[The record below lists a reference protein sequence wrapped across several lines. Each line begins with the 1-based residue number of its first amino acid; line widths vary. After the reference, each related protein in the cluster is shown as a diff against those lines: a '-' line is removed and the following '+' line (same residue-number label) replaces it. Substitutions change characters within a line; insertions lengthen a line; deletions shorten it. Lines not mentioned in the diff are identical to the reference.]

1 MAISVWEQSTY
12 FAPKDLVIVGCGFVG
27 LWTAYEAIHQNP
39 KLNITILERGTIP
52 SGASTRNAGF
62 SCFGSVSELI
72 SDIQLMGEAAMLETV
87 KMRYDGLQRI
97 QEVFKAKEID
107 YNQWGGYELFEGK
120 KGAKNDESGLYDIS
134 KLESDI
140 AYLNKILAPAL
151 KTPKKNGK
159 YLPIY
164 TNASKHIKKLGF
176 QGIEALAFNQL
187 EGQLNSA
194 KLVLAL
200 QKAVQAKGVQILF
213 NTEVKKFKSHKKGV
227 TITTNLEAVLETKQF
242 LVCTNGF
249 AKQLIPSLD
258 VVPAR
263 GQVFVT
269 EPIKNLKFK
278 GCFHFDEGY
287 YYFRNLGNR
296 LLLGGARNADFK
308 NEKTYSLETS
318 ATIQKVLEDCM
329 MQRIL
334 PKGSKKPKIELRWSG
349 TMGMGTIKK
358 PIIEQVQP
366 NVYCAVRMSG
376 MGVAIALHLN
386 SIFGFLD
393 PLGRIRCIIKS
404 SNTFCMVAEVSNEYV
419 FSFLKSAFL
428 APPNNKRLPKLR
440 K

>member
-27 LWTAYEAIHQNP
+27 LWTAYEAIQKNP
-39 KLNITILERGTIP
+39 KLNITILERGVIP

-62 SCFGSVSELI
+62 SCFGSVSELMY
-72 SDIQLMGEAAMLETV
+72 DVQLMGEAAMLETV

-97 QEVFKAKEID
+97 QKVFKAKEID

-120 KGAKNDESGLYDIS
+120 KSKNSSKDLYDIS
-134 KLESDI
+134 KLENDI

-164 TNASKHIKKLGF
+164 TNASKEIKKLGF
-176 QGIEALAFNQL
+176 QGIEALVFNQM

-213 NTEVKKFKSHKKGV
+213 STEVKKFKSHKKGV
-227 TITTNLEAVLETKQF
+227 TITTNLDAPLETKQF
-242 LVCTNGF
+242 IICTNGF
-249 AKQLIPSLD
+249 AKQLIPDLD

-287 YYFRNLGNR
+287 FYFRNLGNR

-308 NEKTYSLETS
+308 NEKTYSLDTS
-318 ATIQKVLEDCM
+318 DTIQKVLEKFM
-329 MQRIL
+329 MERIL

-349 TMGMGTIKK
+349 TMGMGKIKK
-358 PIIEQVQP
+358 PIIEQLQP

-376 MGVAIALHLN
+376 MGVAIAPIVAQKALN
-386 SIFGFLD
+386 LM
-393 PLGRIRCIIKS
+393 K
-404 SNTFCMVAEVSNEYV
+404 V
-419 FSFLKSAFL
+419 
-428 APPNNKRLPKLR
+428 
-440 K
+440 

>member
-27 LWTAYEAIHQNP
+27 LWTAYEAIQKNP
-39 KLNITILERGTIP
+39 KLNITILERGVIP

-62 SCFGSVSELI
+62 SCFGSVSELMY
-72 SDIQLMGEAAMLETV
+72 DVQLMGEAAMLETV

-97 QEVFKAKEID
+97 QKVFKSKEID

-120 KGAKNDESGLYDIS
+120 KTAKDSSSALYDIS
-134 KLESDI
+134 RLENDI

-164 TNASKHIKKLGF
+164 TNASKDIKKLGF
-176 QGIEALAFNQL
+176 QGIEALAFNQM

-213 NTEVKKFKSHKKGV
+213 STEVRKFKSHKKGV
-227 TITTNLEAVLETKQF
+227 TITTNLDAPIEAKQF
-242 LVCTNGF
+242 LICTNGF
-249 AKQLIPSLD
+249 AKQLMPSLD

-308 NEKTYSLETS
+308 NEKTYSLDTS
-318 ATIQKVLEDCM
+318 DTIQKVLEQFM
-329 MQRIL
+329 MERIL

-349 TMGMGTIKK
+349 TMGMGKIKK
-358 PIIEQVQP
+358 PIIEQLQP

-376 MGVAIALHLN
+376 MGVAIAP
-386 SIFGFLD
+386 I
-393 PLGRIRCIIKS
+393 
-404 SNTFCMVAEVSNEYV
+404 VAQKA
-419 FSFLKSAFL
+419 LKL
-428 APPNNKRLPKLR
+428 MKV
-440 K
+440 

>member
-27 LWTAYEAIHQNP
+27 LWTAYEAIQKNP
-39 KLNITILERGTIP
+39 KLNITILERGVIP

-62 SCFGSVSELI
+62 SCFGSVSELMY
-72 SDIQLMGEAAMLETV
+72 DIKLMGEAAMLETV

-97 QEVFKAKEID
+97 QKVFKAKEID

-120 KGAKNDESGLYDIS
+120 ITNKNTKASKTNKRASSELSKLYDIS

-151 KTPKKNGK
+151 NTPKKNGK

-164 TNASKHIKKLGF
+164 TNASKDIKKLGF
-176 QGIEALAFNQL
+176 QGIEALAFNQM

-213 NTEVKKFKSHKKGV
+213 STEVKKFKSHKKGV
-227 TITTNLEAVLETKQF
+227 TITTNLDAPIEAKQF
-242 LVCTNGF
+242 LICTNGF

-308 NEKTYSLETS
+308 NEKTYSLDTS
-318 ATIQKVLEDCM
+318 DTIQKVLEQFM
-329 MQRIL
+329 MERIL
-334 PKGSKKPKIELRWSG
+334 PKGSRKPKIELRWSG
-349 TMGMGTIKK
+349 TMGIGSIKK

-376 MGVAIALHLN
+376 MGVAIAP
-386 SIFGFLD
+386 I
-393 PLGRIRCIIKS
+393 
-404 SNTFCMVAEVSNEYV
+404 VAQRA
-419 FSFLKSAFL
+419 LKL
-428 APPNNKRLPKLR
+428 MRE
-440 K
+440 

>member
-27 LWTAYEAIHQNP
+27 LWTAYEAIQKNP
-39 KLNITILERGTIP
+39 KLNITILERGVIP

-62 SCFGSVSELI
+62 SCFGSVSELMY
-72 SDIQLMGEAAMLETV
+72 DVQLMGEAAMLETV

-97 QEVFKAKEID
+97 QKVFKAKEID

-120 KGAKNDESGLYDIS
+120 KHVKDKKGKAPKANKGASNETSALYDIS
-134 KLESDI
+134 KLENDI

-164 TNASKHIKKLGF
+164 TNASKDIKKLGF
-176 QGIEALAFNQL
+176 QGIEALAFNQM

-213 NTEVKKFKSHKKGV
+213 STEVKKFKPHKKGV
-227 TITTNLEAVLETKQF
+227 TITTNLDAPLETKQF
-242 LVCTNGF
+242 IICTNGF
-249 AKQLIPSLD
+249 AKQLMPSLD

-269 EPIKNLKFK
+269 APIKNLKFK

-308 NEKTYSLETS
+308 NENTYSLDTS
-318 ATIQKVLEDCM
+318 DTIQKVLEQFM
-329 MQRIL
+329 MERIL

-349 TMGMGTIKK
+349 TMGMGKIKK
-358 PIIEQVQP
+358 PIIEQLQP

-376 MGVAIALHLN
+376 MGVAIAP
-386 SIFGFLD
+386 I
-393 PLGRIRCIIKS
+393 
-404 SNTFCMVAEVSNEYV
+404 VAQRALTL
-419 FSFLKSAFL
+419 LKV
-428 APPNNKRLPKLR
+428 
-440 K
+440 

>member
-27 LWTAYEAIHQNP
+27 LWTAYEAIHQNS

-164 TNASKHIKKLGF
+164 TNASKDIKKLGF

-318 ATIQKVLEDCM
+318 ATIQKVLEDFM

-376 MGVAIALHLN
+376 MGVAIAP
-386 SIFGFLD
+386 I
-393 PLGRIRCIIKS
+393 
-404 SNTFCMVAEVSNEYV
+404 VAKKA
-419 FSFLKSAFL
+419 LKL
-428 APPNNKRLPKLR
+428 MKG
-440 K
+440 

>member
-27 LWTAYEAIHQNP
+27 LWTAYEAIQKNP

-62 SCFGSVSELI
+62 SCFGSVSELMY
-72 SDIQLMGEAAMLETV
+72 DIQLMGETAMLETV

-97 QEVFKAKEID
+97 QNVFKAKEID

-120 KGAKNDESGLYDIS
+120 KTIKDSKEKVSKEAASALYDIS

-140 AYLNKILAPAL
+140 AYLNKILATAL

-164 TNASKHIKKLGF
+164 TNASKDIKKLGF

-200 QKAVQAKGVQILF
+200 QKAVQGKGVQILF
-213 NTEVKKFKSHKKGV
+213 GTEVKKFKSHSKGV
-227 TITTNLEAVLETKQF
+227 TIMTNLEAPIEAKQF

-249 AKQLIPSLD
+249 AKQLMPSLD

-269 EPIKNLKFK
+269 EPIKDLKFK

-308 NEKTYSLETS
+308 KEKTYSLETS
-318 ATIQKVLEDCM
+318 DTIQKVLEQFM
-329 MQRIL
+329 MERIL

-349 TMGMGTIKK
+349 TMGMGKLKK
-358 PIIEQVQP
+358 PIIEQLQP

-376 MGVAIALHLN
+376 MGVAIAP
-386 SIFGFLD
+386 I
-393 PLGRIRCIIKS
+393 
-404 SNTFCMVAEVSNEYV
+404 VAQKA
-419 FSFLKSAFL
+419 LKL
-428 APPNNKRLPKLR
+428 MKG
-440 K
+440 

>member
-39 KLNITILERGTIP
+39 KLQITILERGTIP

-62 SCFGSVSELI
+62 SCFGSVSELM
-72 SDIQLMGEAAMLETV
+72 SDVQLMGEAAMIETV

-97 QEVFKAKEID
+97 QKVFKAKEID
-107 YNQWGGYELFEGK
+107 YNRWGGYELFEGK
-120 KGAKNDESGLYDIS
+120 KTAKNAKGKTSKANKGANSELSELYDIS
-134 KLESDI
+134 KLENDI
-140 AYLNKILAPAL
+140 AYLNKILTPAL

-164 TNASKHIKKLGF
+164 TNASKDIKKLGF
-176 QGIEALAFNQL
+176 QGIEALAFNQM

-213 NTEVKKFKSHKKGV
+213 STEVKKFKSHKKGV
-227 TITTNLEAVLETKQF
+227 TITTNLDAPLEAKQF
-242 LVCTNGF
+242 LICTNGF
-249 AKQLIPSLD
+249 AKQLIPGLD

-318 ATIQKVLEDCM
+318 DTIQKILEDFM

-349 TMGMGTIKK
+349 TMGIGSIKK

-376 MGVAIALHLN
+376 MGVAIAP
-386 SIFGFLD
+386 I
-393 PLGRIRCIIKS
+393 
-404 SNTFCMVAEVSNEYV
+404 VAQKA
-419 FSFLKSAFL
+419 LKL
-428 APPNNKRLPKLR
+428 MKL
-440 K
+440 

>member
-39 KLNITILERGTIP
+39 KLEITILERGTIP

-62 SCFGSVSELI
+62 SCFGSVSELM
-72 SDIQLMGEAAMLETV
+72 SDVQLMGEASMIETV

-107 YNQWGGYELFEGK
+107 YDQWGGYELFEGK
-120 KGAKNDESGLYDIS
+120 KTIKNTKASKTNKGAATHLSDLYDIS

-164 TNASKHIKKLGF
+164 TNASKDINKLGF

-213 NTEVKKFKSHKKGV
+213 STEVQKFKSHKKGV
-227 TITTNLEAVLETKQF
+227 TITTNLDAPLETKQF

-249 AKQLIPSLD
+249 AKQLIPNLD

-308 NEKTYSLETS
+308 NEKTYSLATS
-318 ATIQKVLEDCM
+318 ATIQKVLEKFM
-329 MQRIL
+329 MERIL
-334 PKGSKKPKIELRWSG
+334 PKGTKKPKIELRWSG
-349 TMGMGTIKK
+349 TMGIGSIKK
-358 PIIEQVQP
+358 PIIKQVQP

-376 MGVAIALHLN
+376 MGVAIAP
-386 SIFGFLD
+386 I
-393 PLGRIRCIIKS
+393 
-404 SNTFCMVAEVSNEYV
+404 VAKKA
-419 FSFLKSAFL
+419 LKL
-428 APPNNKRLPKLR
+428 MKG
-440 K
+440 

>member
-27 LWTAYEAIHQNP
+27 LWTAYEAIQKNP
-39 KLNITILERGTIP
+39 KLNITILERGVIP

-62 SCFGSVSELI
+62 SCFGSVSELMY
-72 SDIQLMGEAAMLETV
+72 DIQLMGEAAMLETV

-97 QEVFKAKEID
+97 QKVFKAKEID

-120 KGAKNDESGLYDIS
+120 KSKNSSNDLYDIS
-134 KLESDI
+134 KLENDI

-164 TNASKHIKKLGF
+164 TNASKEIKKLGF
-176 QGIEALAFNQL
+176 QGIEALAFNQM

-200 QKAVQAKGVQILF
+200 QKAVQSKGVQILF
-213 NTEVKKFKSHKKGV
+213 STEVKKFKAHKKGV
-227 TITTNLEAVLETKQF
+227 TITTNLDAPIEAKQF
-242 LVCTNGF
+242 LICTNGF
-249 AKQLIPSLD
+249 AKQLMPKLD

-308 NEKTYSLETS
+308 NEKTYSLDTS
-318 ATIQKVLEDCM
+318 DTIQKVLEKFM
-329 MQRIL
+329 MERIL

-349 TMGMGTIKK
+349 TMGMGKIKK
-358 PIIEQVQP
+358 PIIEQLQA

-376 MGVAIALHLN
+376 MGVAIAP
-386 SIFGFLD
+386 I
-393 PLGRIRCIIKS
+393 
-404 SNTFCMVAEVSNEYV
+404 VAQKA
-419 FSFLKSAFL
+419 LKL
-428 APPNNKRLPKLR
+428 MKV
-440 K
+440 

>member
-164 TNASKHIKKLGF
+164 TNASKDINKLGF

-249 AKQLIPSLD
+249 AKQLIPRLD

-318 ATIQKVLEDCM
+318 ATIQKVLEDFM

-349 TMGMGTIKK
+349 TMGIGSIKK

-376 MGVAIALHLN
+376 MGVAIAP
-386 SIFGFLD
+386 I
-393 PLGRIRCIIKS
+393 
-404 SNTFCMVAEVSNEYV
+404 VAKKA
-419 FSFLKSAFL
+419 LKL
-428 APPNNKRLPKLR
+428 MKG
-440 K
+440 

>member
-72 SDIQLMGEAAMLETV
+72 SDIQLMGEDAMLETV

-164 TNASKHIKKLGF
+164 TNASKDIKKLGF
-176 QGIEALAFNQL
+176 QSIEALAFNQL

-318 ATIQKVLEDCM
+318 ATIQKVLEDFM

-376 MGVAIALHLN
+376 MGVAIAP
-386 SIFGFLD
+386 I
-393 PLGRIRCIIKS
+393 
-404 SNTFCMVAEVSNEYV
+404 VAKKA
-419 FSFLKSAFL
+419 LKL
-428 APPNNKRLPKLR
+428 MKG
-440 K
+440 

>member
-27 LWTAYEAIHQNP
+27 LWTAYEAIQKNP
-39 KLNITILERGTIP
+39 KLNITILERGVIP

-62 SCFGSVSELI
+62 SCFGSVSELMY
-72 SDIQLMGEAAMLETV
+72 DVQLMGEDAMLETV

-97 QEVFKAKEID
+97 QKVFKAKEID

-120 KGAKNDESGLYDIS
+120 KSKNSSNDLYDIS
-134 KLESDI
+134 KLENDI

-164 TNASKHIKKLGF
+164 TNASKEIKKLGF
-176 QGIEALAFNQL
+176 QGIEALAFNQM

-200 QKAVQAKGVQILF
+200 QKAVQSKGVQILF
-213 NTEVKKFKSHKKGV
+213 STEVKKFKAHKKGV
-227 TITTNLEAVLETKQF
+227 TITTNLDAPIEAKQF
-242 LVCTNGF
+242 LICTNGF
-249 AKQLIPSLD
+249 AKQLMPKLD

-308 NEKTYSLETS
+308 NEKTYSLDTS
-318 ATIQKVLEDCM
+318 DTIQKVLEKFM
-329 MQRIL
+329 MERIL

-349 TMGMGTIKK
+349 TMGMGKIKK
-358 PIIEQVQP
+358 PIIEQLQA

-376 MGVAIALHLN
+376 MGVAIAP
-386 SIFGFLD
+386 I
-393 PLGRIRCIIKS
+393 
-404 SNTFCMVAEVSNEYV
+404 VAQKA
-419 FSFLKSAFL
+419 LKL
-428 APPNNKRLPKLR
+428 MKV
-440 K
+440 

>member
-62 SCFGSVSELI
+62 SCFGSVSELM
-72 SDIQLMGEAAMLETV
+72 SDIQLMGEATMLETV

-120 KGAKNDESGLYDIS
+120 KGARNDESDMYDIS

-164 TNASKHIKKLGF
+164 TNASKDIKKIGF

-200 QKAVQAKGVQILF
+200 QKAVQSKGVQILF

-249 AKQLIPSLD
+249 AKQLIPGLD
-258 VVPAR
+258 VIPAR

-287 YYFRNLGNR
+287 YYFRNLGDR

-318 ATIQKVLEDCM
+318 ATIQKVLEDFM

-349 TMGMGTIKK
+349 TMGMGSIKK

-376 MGVAIALHLN
+376 MGVAIAP
-386 SIFGFLD
+386 I
-393 PLGRIRCIIKS
+393 
-404 SNTFCMVAEVSNEYV
+404 VAKKV
-419 FSFLKSAFL
+419 LKL
-428 APPNNKRLPKLR
+428 MKG
-440 K
+440 

>member
-62 SCFGSVSELI
+62 SCFGSVSELM
-72 SDIQLMGEAAMLETV
+72 SDIQLMGEATMLETV

-120 KGAKNDESGLYDIS
+120 KGARNDESGLYDIS

-164 TNASKHIKKLGF
+164 ANASKDIKKLGF

-213 NTEVKKFKSHKKGV
+213 GTEVKKFKSHKKGV
-227 TITTNLEAVLETKQF
+227 TITTNLEAPLETKQF

-249 AKQLIPSLD
+249 AKQLMPSLD

-318 ATIQKVLEDCM
+318 ATIQKVLEQFM
-329 MQRIL
+329 MERIL

-349 TMGMGTIKK
+349 TMGMGKIKK
-358 PIIEQVQP
+358 PIIEQLQP

-376 MGVAIALHLN
+376 MGVAIAP
-386 SIFGFLD
+386 I
-393 PLGRIRCIIKS
+393 
-404 SNTFCMVAEVSNEYV
+404 VAQKA
-419 FSFLKSAFL
+419 LKL
-428 APPNNKRLPKLR
+428 MKG
-440 K
+440 

>member
-97 QEVFKAKEID
+97 QEVFKAKEIE

-164 TNASKHIKKLGF
+164 TNASKDINKLGF

-249 AKQLIPSLD
+249 AKQLIPGLD

-318 ATIQKVLEDCM
+318 ATIQKILEDFM

-349 TMGMGTIKK
+349 TMGIGSIKK

-376 MGVAIALHLN
+376 MGVAIAP
-386 SIFGFLD
+386 I
-393 PLGRIRCIIKS
+393 
-404 SNTFCMVAEVSNEYV
+404 VAKKA
-419 FSFLKSAFL
+419 LKL
-428 APPNNKRLPKLR
+428 MKG
-440 K
+440 

>member
-120 KGAKNDESGLYDIS
+120 KGAKIDESGLYDIS

-151 KTPKKNGK
+151 KTPKKKGK

-164 TNASKHIKKLGF
+164 TNASKDIKKLGF

-318 ATIQKVLEDCM
+318 ATIQKVLEDFM
-329 MQRIL
+329 MHRIL

-349 TMGMGTIKK
+349 TMGMGSIKK

-376 MGVAIALHLN
+376 MGVAIAP
-386 SIFGFLD
+386 I
-393 PLGRIRCIIKS
+393 
-404 SNTFCMVAEVSNEYV
+404 VAKKA
-419 FSFLKSAFL
+419 LKL
-428 APPNNKRLPKLR
+428 MKG
-440 K
+440 

>member
-27 LWTAYEAIHQNP
+27 LWTAYEAIQKNP
-39 KLNITILERGTIP
+39 KLNITILERGVIP

-62 SCFGSVSELI
+62 SCFGSVSELMY
-72 SDIQLMGEAAMLETV
+72 DVQLMGEAAMLETV

-97 QEVFKAKEID
+97 QKVFKAKEID

-120 KGAKNDESGLYDIS
+120 KHVKDKKGKAPKANKGASNETSALYDIS
-134 KLESDI
+134 KLENDI

-164 TNASKHIKKLGF
+164 TNASKDIKKLGF
-176 QGIEALAFNQL
+176 QGIEALAFNQM

-213 NTEVKKFKSHKKGV
+213 STEVKKFKSHKKGV
-227 TITTNLEAVLETKQF
+227 TITTNLDAPLEAKQF
-242 LVCTNGF
+242 LICTNGF
-249 AKQLIPSLD
+249 AKQLMPSLD

-269 EPIKNLKFK
+269 APIKNLKFK

-308 NEKTYSLETS
+308 NENTYSLDTS
-318 ATIQKVLEDCM
+318 DTIQKVLEQFM
-329 MQRIL
+329 MERIL

-349 TMGMGTIKK
+349 TMGMGKIKK
-358 PIIEQVQP
+358 PIIEQLQP

-376 MGVAIALHLN
+376 MGVAIAP
-386 SIFGFLD
+386 I
-393 PLGRIRCIIKS
+393 
-404 SNTFCMVAEVSNEYV
+404 VAQRA
-419 FSFLKSAFL
+419 LKL
-428 APPNNKRLPKLR
+428 MKV
-440 K
+440 

>member
-62 SCFGSVSELI
+62 SCFGSVSELM
-72 SDIQLMGEAAMLETV
+72 SDIQLMGEATMLETV

-120 KGAKNDESGLYDIS
+120 KGARNDESGMYDIS
-134 KLESDI
+134 KLESNI

-164 TNASKHIKKLGF
+164 TNASKDIKKLGF

-213 NTEVKKFKSHKKGV
+213 GTEVKKFKSHSKGV

-249 AKQLIPSLD
+249 AKQLIPGLD

-318 ATIQKVLEDCM
+318 ATIQKVLEDFM
-329 MQRIL
+329 MHRIL

-349 TMGMGTIKK
+349 TMGIGSIKK

-376 MGVAIALHLN
+376 MGVAIAP
-386 SIFGFLD
+386 I
-393 PLGRIRCIIKS
+393 
-404 SNTFCMVAEVSNEYV
+404 VAKKA
-419 FSFLKSAFL
+419 LKL
-428 APPNNKRLPKLR
+428 MKG
-440 K
+440 

>member
-27 LWTAYEAIHQNP
+27 LWTAYEAIQKNP

-72 SDIQLMGEAAMLETV
+72 YDVQLMGEANMLETV

-97 QEVFKAKEID
+97 QKVFKASEID
-107 YNQWGGYELFEGK
+107 YKQWGGYELFEAQK
-120 KGAKNDESGLYDIS
+120 NKNAKNNKTKKPVGYDVS
-134 KLESDI
+134 KLDSDI
-140 AYLNKILAPAL
+140 AYLNKVLAPVL

-164 TNASKHIKKLGF
+164 TNATKDIKKLGF

-213 NTEVKKFKSHKKGV
+213 NTEVKKFKSHSKGV
-227 TITTNLEAVLETKQF
+227 TIHTNLEAPLESKQF

-269 EPIKNLKFK
+269 EPIPNLKFK
-278 GCFHFDEGY
+278 GCYHFDEGY

-308 NEKTYSLETS
+308 NEKTFSLETS
-318 ATIQKVLEDCM
+318 SKIQKVLEQFM
-329 MQRIL
+329 MERIL

-349 TMGMGTIKK
+349 TMGMGKIKK
-358 PIIEQVQP
+358 PIIQALQP

-376 MGVAIALHLN
+376 MGVAIAP
-386 SIFGFLD
+386 I
-393 PLGRIRCIIKS
+393 
-404 SNTFCMVAEVSNEYV
+404 VAKKVV
-419 FSFLKSAFL
+419 QLMGC
-428 APPNNKRLPKLR
+428 
-440 K
+440 

>member
-27 LWTAYEAIHQNP
+27 LWTAYEAIQKNP
-39 KLNITILERGTIP
+39 KLNITILERGVIP

-62 SCFGSVSELI
+62 SCFGSVSELMY
-72 SDIQLMGEAAMLETV
+72 DVQLMGEAAMLETV

-97 QEVFKAKEID
+97 QKVFKAKEID

-120 KGAKNDESGLYDIS
+120 KSKNSSNDLYDIS
-134 KLESDI
+134 KLENDI
-140 AYLNKILAPAL
+140 AYLNKILAPVL

-164 TNASKHIKKLGF
+164 TNASKEIKKLGF
-176 QGIEALAFNQL
+176 QGIEALAFNQM

-194 KLVLAL
+194 KLLLAL

-213 NTEVKKFKSHKKGV
+213 STEVKKFNSHKKGV
-227 TITTNLEAVLETKQF
+227 TITTNLDAPLETKQF
-242 LVCTNGF
+242 IICTNGF
-249 AKQLIPSLD
+249 AKQLMPKLD

-308 NEKTYSLETS
+308 NEKTYSLDTS
-318 ATIQKVLEDCM
+318 DTIQKVLEKFM
-329 MQRIL
+329 MERIL

-349 TMGMGTIKK
+349 TMGMGKIKK
-358 PIIEQVQP
+358 PIIEQLQP

-376 MGVAIALHLN
+376 MGVAIAP
-386 SIFGFLD
+386 I
-393 PLGRIRCIIKS
+393 
-404 SNTFCMVAEVSNEYV
+404 VAQKA
-419 FSFLKSAFL
+419 LKL
-428 APPNNKRLPKLR
+428 MKV
-440 K
+440 

>member
-27 LWTAYEAIHQNP
+27 LWTAYEAIHKNP

-72 SDIQLMGEAAMLETV
+72 YDVQLMGEANMLETV

-97 QEVFKAKEID
+97 QKVFKASEID
-107 YNQWGGYELFEGK
+107 YNQWGGYELFEEG
-120 KGAKNDESGLYDIS
+120 GAYDIS
-134 KLESDI
+134 KLDSDI
-140 AYLNKILAPAL
+140 AYLNKVLAPTL
-151 KTPKKNGK
+151 KTVKKNGK

-164 TNASKHIKKLGF
+164 TNATKDIKKLGF

-213 NTEVKKFKSHKKGV
+213 NTEVKKFKSHSKGV
-227 TITTNLEAVLETKQF
+227 TIHTNLEAPLEAKQF

-249 AKQLIPSLD
+249 AKQLITSLD

-269 EPIKNLKFK
+269 EPIPNLKFK
-278 GCFHFDEGY
+278 GTFHYDEGY

-296 LLLGGARNADFK
+296 LLLGGARNKDFK

-318 ATIQKVLEDCM
+318 NKIQKVLEEFM
-329 MQRIL
+329 MKRIL

-349 TMGMGTIKK
+349 TMGIGKIKK
-358 PIIEQVQP
+358 PIIQEVQP

-376 MGVAIALHLN
+376 MGVAIAPIVAKKVVKLMM
-386 SIFGFLD
+386 G
-393 PLGRIRCIIKS
+393 
-404 SNTFCMVAEVSNEYV
+404 NT
-419 FSFLKSAFL
+419 
-428 APPNNKRLPKLR
+428 NN
-440 K
+440 

>member
-27 LWTAYEAIHQNP
+27 LWTAYEAIQKNP
-39 KLNITILERGTIP
+39 KLQITILERGIIP

-62 SCFGSVSELI
+62 SCFGSVSELMY
-72 SDIQLMGEAAMLETV
+72 DVQLMGEAAMLETV

-97 QEVFKAKEID
+97 QKVFKASEID
-107 YNQWGGYELFEGK
+107 YHQWGGYELFEGA
-120 KGAKNDESGLYDIS
+120 GGYDLS
-134 KLESDI
+134 KLDDDI
-140 AYLNKILAPAL
+140 AYLNKILAPVL
-151 KTPKKNGK
+151 KTPKKNGT

-164 TNASKHIKKLGF
+164 TNASKEIGKLGF
-176 QGIEALAFNQL
+176 QGIQALAFNQL

-200 QKAVQAKGVQILF
+200 QKVVQAKGVQILF
-213 NTEVKKFKSHKKGV
+213 NTEVKKFKSHSKGV
-227 TITTNLEAVLETKQF
+227 TIYTNLEVPLEAKQF

-249 AKQLIPSLD
+249 AKKLLPGLD

-269 EPIKNLKFK
+269 EPIPNLKFK
-278 GCFHFDEGY
+278 GCFHYDEGF

-296 LLLGGARNADFK
+296 LLLGGARNKDFK
-308 NEKTYSLETS
+308 NEKTYSLDTS
-318 ATIQKVLEDCM
+318 ATIQKVLEQFM

-349 TMGMGTIKK
+349 TMGIGKIKK
-358 PIIEQVQP
+358 PIIQAVQP

-376 MGVAIALHLN
+376 MGVAIAP
-386 SIFGFLD
+386 IVAQKA
-393 PLGRIRCIIKS
+393 IKL
-404 SNTFCMVAEVSNEYV
+404 
-419 FSFLKSAFL
+419 LKL
-428 APPNNKRLPKLR
+428 K
-440 K
+440 